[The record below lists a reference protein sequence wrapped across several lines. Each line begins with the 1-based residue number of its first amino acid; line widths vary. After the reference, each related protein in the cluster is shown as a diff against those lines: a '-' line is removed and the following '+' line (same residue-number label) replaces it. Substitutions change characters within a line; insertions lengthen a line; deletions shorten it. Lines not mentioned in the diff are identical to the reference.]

1 MAKNNVFPW
10 TRSRSL
16 PVADGTVSGSP
27 VIVGSL
33 VGVALTDKATT
44 TNRGGGNAVGEATV
58 ALDGAWTLPVTTVTT
73 AAVGAPIYII
83 AATGVLT
90 PVASGNV
97 LFGYALKAKG
107 AAAADV
113 LVEISQV

>member
-16 PVADGTVSGSP
+16 PVLAGTVSGGP
-27 VIVGSL
+27 VSVGSL
-33 VGVALTDKATT
+33 VGVALTDIG
-44 TNRGGGNAVGEATV
+44 GGGNAAANATV
-58 ALDGAWTLPVTTVTT
+58 ALDGAFIVPVSTTTTV
-73 AAVGAPIYII
+73 AVGSPVYII

-90 PVASGNV
+90 PSASGNV
-97 LFGYALKAKG
+97 LFGYALAAKG

-113 LVEISQV
+113 LVEIAQV

>member
-1 MAKNNVFPW
+1 MAKNNVFAW

-33 VGVALTDKATT
+33 VGVALTNKG
-44 TNRGGGNAVGEATV
+44 GGGNAATDATV
-58 ALDGAWTLPVTTVTT
+58 ALDGAWDLPVTTTT
-73 AAVGAPIYII
+73 TIDVGGIVYII

-90 PVASGNV
+90 PVATANV
-97 LFGYALKAKG
+97 VFGYALEAKG
-107 AAAADV
+107 AAAATIR
-113 LVEISQV
+113 VEISQV